1 MSQVKLIVSNWKMNL
16 NFKEAKILIN
26 NLKKINFKTTHPI
39 NIICPQFILL
49 PLVSNLLLKSSFILG
64 AQDCH
69 YKKKGAFT
77 GDTSIELIKKIG
89 CKYIIVGHSERR
101 QQHKETDKTVK
112 KKVDLILFEKLKPII
127 CIGES
132 EIERKKK
139 SYLKIL
145 QKQLDICV
153 PKNLNEIIIAYEP
166 IWAIGTGLTPTLQE
180 IIEVKEFVYDFLKN
194 NKNINKVIFLYG
206 GSVNAQN
213 AKDIL
218 IGANVDGSLIGGSSI
233 KIEEMNKILT
243 LG

>member
-1 MSQVKLIVSNWKMNL
+1 M
-16 NFKEAKILIN
+16 
-26 NLKKINFKTTHPI
+26 
-39 NIICPQFILL
+39 
-49 PLVSNLLLKSSFILG
+49 
-64 AQDCH
+64 
-69 YKKKGAFT
+69 
-77 GDTSIELIKKIG
+77 
-89 CKYIIVGHSERR
+89 
-101 QQHKETDKTVK
+101 
-112 KKVDLILFEKLKPII
+112 
-127 CIGES
+127 
-132 EIERKKK
+132 
-139 SYLKIL
+139 

-166 IWAIGTGLTPTLQE
+166 IWSIGTGLTPTLQE

>member
-26 NLKKINFKTTHPI
+26 NLKKINFETTPPI

-49 PLVSNLLLKSSFILG
+49 PFVSDLLRKSSFILG

-101 QQHKETDKTVK
+101 QQYKETDKVVK
-112 KKVDLILFEKLKPII
+112 KKVDLILFENLKPII

-139 SYLKIL
+139 NYLKIL

-166 IWAIGTGLTPTLQE
+166 IWSIGTGLTPTTQE
-180 IIEVKEFVYDFLKN
+180 IIEVKEFVHNFLKDI
-194 NKNINKVIFLYG
+194 KNISQVIFLYG

-218 IGANVDGSLIGGSSI
+218 IEAKVDGSLIGGSSI